1 MAEEKQP
8 VQPNTKVLA
17 QFIRDLSFE
26 NILAQRGLDSNS
38 APDVKVRVN
47 LDAKKRKIESQYE
60 VLIKLSVDSS
70 AKSEKAND
78 GDNAKLFILEIEYGG
93 IKIGGSKLLLIVPL
107 LGTIIGGL
115 WGGFELY
122 SRYLD
127 MEEKIQTYVAPD
139 LSGFDKRLELVK
151 TEVEMIEKE
160 MKMVLEEITLVADVA
175 KEMKN
180 DLRGDIR
187 RIEKI
192 VEDTEARV
200 KDDSREFRDDMKD
213 LEERVELKIN
223 KALNN
228 PLNKVISR

>member
-1 MAEEKQP
+1 MA
-8 VQPNTKVLA
+8 
-17 QFIRDLSFE
+17 
-26 NILAQRGLDSNS
+26 
-38 APDVKVRVN
+38 
-47 LDAKKRKIESQYE
+47 
-60 VLIKLSVDSS
+60 
-70 AKSEKAND
+70 
-78 GDNAKLFILEIEYGG
+78 EIEYGG
-93 IKIGGSKLLLIVPL
+93 IKIGGTKLLLIVPL

-175 KEMKN
+175 KEMKI
-180 DLRGDIR
+180 DLRGDVR

-228 PLNKVISR
+228 PLNKVMTR

>member
-1 MAEEKQP
+1 MA
-8 VQPNTKVLA
+8 
-17 QFIRDLSFE
+17 
-26 NILAQRGLDSNS
+26 
-38 APDVKVRVN
+38 
-47 LDAKKRKIESQYE
+47 
-60 VLIKLSVDSS
+60 
-70 AKSEKAND
+70 
-78 GDNAKLFILEIEYGG
+78 EIEYGG
-93 IKIGGSKLLLIVPL
+93 IKIGGTKLLLIVPL

-139 LSGFDKRLELVK
+139 LSGVDKRLELVK

-160 MKMVLEEITLVADVA
+160 MNMVLEEITLVADVA

-180 DLRGDIR
+180 DLRSDVR

-192 VEDTEARV
+192 VEDTETRV
-200 KDDSREFRDDMKD
+200 KDDSREFRDDMKE

-228 PLNKVISR
+228 PLNKVMTR

>member
-1 MAEEKQP
+1 MA
-8 VQPNTKVLA
+8 
-17 QFIRDLSFE
+17 
-26 NILAQRGLDSNS
+26 
-38 APDVKVRVN
+38 
-47 LDAKKRKIESQYE
+47 
-60 VLIKLSVDSS
+60 
-70 AKSEKAND
+70 
-78 GDNAKLFILEIEYGG
+78 EIEYGG
-93 IKIGGSKLLLIVPL
+93 IKIGGTKLLLIVPL

-122 SRYLD
+122 SRYLA

-139 LSGFDKRLELVK
+139 LSGFDKRIELIQ
-151 TEVEMIEKE
+151 TEVDMIQKE
-160 MKMVLEEITLVADVA
+160 MQMVLEEITLVADVA

-180 DLRGDIR
+180 DLRSDVR

>member
-1 MAEEKQP
+1 MAQVEF
-8 VQPNTKVLA
+8 A
-17 QFIRDLSFE
+17 
-26 NILAQRGLDSNS
+26 
-38 APDVKVRVN
+38 
-47 LDAKKRKIESQYE
+47 
-60 VLIKLSVDSS
+60 
-70 AKSEKAND
+70 
-78 GDNAKLFILEIEYGG
+78 G
-93 IKIGGSKLLLIVPL
+93 IKFTGGKMAVVITLITSL
-107 LGTIIGGL
+107 IGGL

-139 LSGFDKRLELVK
+139 LSGFDKRLDVVK
-151 TEVEMIEKE
+151 TEFDMLEKE
-160 MKMVLEEITLVADVA
+160 LRAVREEITLVADVA

-180 DLRGDIR
+180 DLRGDVR

-228 PLNKVISR
+228 PLNKVISK

>member
-1 MAEEKQP
+1 MA
-8 VQPNTKVLA
+8 
-17 QFIRDLSFE
+17 
-26 NILAQRGLDSNS
+26 
-38 APDVKVRVN
+38 
-47 LDAKKRKIESQYE
+47 
-60 VLIKLSVDSS
+60 
-70 AKSEKAND
+70 
-78 GDNAKLFILEIEYGG
+78 EIEYGG

-180 DLRGDIR
+180 DLRGDVR

-192 VEDTEARV
+192 VEDTETRV

>member
-1 MAEEKQP
+1 MA
-8 VQPNTKVLA
+8 
-17 QFIRDLSFE
+17 
-26 NILAQRGLDSNS
+26 
-38 APDVKVRVN
+38 
-47 LDAKKRKIESQYE
+47 
-60 VLIKLSVDSS
+60 
-70 AKSEKAND
+70 
-78 GDNAKLFILEIEYGG
+78 EIEYGG
-93 IKIGGSKLLLIVPL
+93 IKIGGTKLLLIVPL

-122 SRYLD
+122 SRYLA

-151 TEVEMIEKE
+151 TEFDMLEKE
-160 MKMVLEEITLVADVA
+160 LRSVREEITLVADVA

-180 DLRGDIR
+180 DLRGDVR

-228 PLNKVISR
+228 PLNKVMVR

>member
-1 MAEEKQP
+1 MA
-8 VQPNTKVLA
+8 
-17 QFIRDLSFE
+17 
-26 NILAQRGLDSNS
+26 
-38 APDVKVRVN
+38 
-47 LDAKKRKIESQYE
+47 
-60 VLIKLSVDSS
+60 
-70 AKSEKAND
+70 
-78 GDNAKLFILEIEYGG
+78 EIEYGG
-93 IKIGGSKLLLIVPL
+93 IKIGGTKLLLIVPL

-139 LSGFDKRLELVK
+139 LSGFDKRIELIQ
-151 TEVEMIEKE
+151 TEVDMIQKE
-160 MKMVLEEITLVADVA
+160 MQMVLEEITLVADVA

-180 DLRGDIR
+180 DLRSDVR

-192 VEDTEARV
+192 VEDTETRV

-223 KALNN
+223 KSLNN
-228 PLNKVISR
+228 PLNKVMTR

>member
-1 MAEEKQP
+1 MA
-8 VQPNTKVLA
+8 
-17 QFIRDLSFE
+17 
-26 NILAQRGLDSNS
+26 
-38 APDVKVRVN
+38 
-47 LDAKKRKIESQYE
+47 
-60 VLIKLSVDSS
+60 
-70 AKSEKAND
+70 
-78 GDNAKLFILEIEYGG
+78 EIEYGG
-93 IKIGGSKLLLIVPL
+93 IKIGGTKLLLIVPL

-122 SRYLD
+122 SRYLA
-127 MEEKIQTYVAPD
+127 MEEKIQTYVAPA

-180 DLRGDIR
+180 DLRSDVR

-192 VEDTEARV
+192 VEDTETRV

-223 KALNN
+223 KSLNN
-228 PLNKVISR
+228 PLNKVMTR

>member
-1 MAEEKQP
+1 MA
-8 VQPNTKVLA
+8 
-17 QFIRDLSFE
+17 
-26 NILAQRGLDSNS
+26 
-38 APDVKVRVN
+38 
-47 LDAKKRKIESQYE
+47 
-60 VLIKLSVDSS
+60 
-70 AKSEKAND
+70 
-78 GDNAKLFILEIEYGG
+78 EIEYGG

-107 LGTIIGGL
+107 VGTIIGGL
-115 WGGFELY
+115 WGGFDLY

-127 MEEKIQTYVAPD
+127 MEEKRQTYVAPD
-139 LSGFDKRLELVK
+139 LSGFDKRLDVVK
-151 TEVEMIEKE
+151 TEFDMLEKE
-160 MKMVLEEITLVADVA
+160 LRSVREEITLVADVA

-180 DLRGDIR
+180 DLRGDVR

-228 PLNKVISR
+228 PLNKVMVR

>member
-1 MAEEKQP
+1 MA
-8 VQPNTKVLA
+8 
-17 QFIRDLSFE
+17 
-26 NILAQRGLDSNS
+26 
-38 APDVKVRVN
+38 
-47 LDAKKRKIESQYE
+47 
-60 VLIKLSVDSS
+60 
-70 AKSEKAND
+70 
-78 GDNAKLFILEIEYGG
+78 EIEYGG

-107 LGTIIGGL
+107 VGTIIGGL

-139 LSGFDKRLELVK
+139 LSGFDKRLDVVK
-151 TEVEMIEKE
+151 TEFEMLEKE
-160 MKMVLEEITLVADVA
+160 LRSVREEITLVADVA

-180 DLRGDIR
+180 DLRGDVR

-228 PLNKVISR
+228 PLNKVMVR